1 MAYSTGF
8 RNAAVN
14 AVGQNG
20 GADWFSLHTGDPGT
34 TGANEVTG
42 GTYARVSAAYP
53 AAANGSST
61 NAGATINVPAGT
73 TVTHWSRWT
82 AQSSVTWYAG
92 GALPNG
98 GESFGSAGT
107 YTLTNTITQPAS

>member
-1 MAYSTGF
+1 MAYSTNF

-20 GADWFSLHTGDPGT
+20 GADWFSLHTADPGT
-34 TGANEVTG
+34 TGASEVTG
-42 GTYARVSAAYP
+42 GSYARVSASFP
-53 AAANGSST
+53 AAVGGSST

-73 TVTHWSRWT
+73 TVTYWSRWT
-82 AQSSVTWYAG
+82 AQTGGTWYAG

-98 GESFGSAGT
+98 GEAFGSSGT